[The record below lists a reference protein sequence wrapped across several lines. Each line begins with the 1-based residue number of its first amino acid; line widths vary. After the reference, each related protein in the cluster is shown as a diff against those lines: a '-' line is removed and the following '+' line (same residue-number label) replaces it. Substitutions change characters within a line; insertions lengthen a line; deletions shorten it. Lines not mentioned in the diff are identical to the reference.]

1 MSVEDMLFSAL
12 DFYVIIVADDE
23 VGGHPGS
30 GPQCAGCMG
39 GSHALAE
46 YSRGVEAFAE
56 LALHARCFT
65 EYNRVMQE
73 QSDR

>member
-1 MSVEDMLFSAL
+1 MLFIAL
-12 DFYVIIVADDE
+12 DFYVIIVADVE

-30 GPQCAGCMG
+30 GSQCARCMG

-56 LALHARCFT
+56 LALSARCIT
-65 EYNRVMQE
+65 
-73 QSDR
+73 